1 MISPPILRHRAG
13 GCPYGETMLLARL
26 PPQQSNLSRH
36 RAWGFTHLCLY
47 ACCPCRVG
55 SRRIH
60 RRPRKGCI
68 SGFNK
73 PKIDLMCPGMAGW
86 EPEVQRLVLA
96 LAVTATMLC
105 CASAARAQ
113 AVICPLPPWY
123 PRGWELMVRY
133 QCIIYGYGPSYYPP
147 AYYRYPTA
155 YPYQREQVHRRPYLR
170 PGWWW

>member
-1 MISPPILRHRAG
+1 DDPKHTELFHDRSSTMISPPILRHRAG

-36 RAWGFTHLCLY
+36 RAWGFTHSCLY

-73 PKIDLMCPGMAGW
+73 PKIDLMCPGMASW

-113 AVICPLPPWY
+113 AVICPIPPWY

-133 QCIIYGYGPSYYPP
+133 QCIIYGYYGPS
-147 AYYRYPTA
+147 
-155 YPYQREQVHRRPYLR
+155 
-170 PGWWW
+170 

>member
-1 MISPPILRHRAG
+1 MKASSQRAKIG
-13 GCPYGETMLLARL
+13 R
-26 PPQQSNLSRH
+26 
-36 RAWGFTHLCLY
+36 
-47 ACCPCRVG
+47 
-55 SRRIH
+55 
-60 RRPRKGCI
+60 I

-73 PKIDLMCPGMAGW
+73 TEIGLMCPGMAGW
-86 EPEVQRLVLA
+86 EAEVQRLVLA

-133 QCIIYGYGPSYYPP
+133 QCIIYGYYGPSYYPL
-147 AYYRYPTA
+147 YYSYPTA
-155 YPYQREQVHRRPYLR
+155 YPAYYSYPTAYPHQREQVHRRPYLR